1 MVCLTSSYSDT
12 SISHR
17 SELEGHPTARRETE
31 VQRGEETLPKVTL
44 LASSV
49 SPHLLLISKLILT
62 KGTLDPNSSSHQ
74 VGTVLFKL
82 SLGLV
87 KQSEI
92 TANSHPVL
100 SLRGA
105 YN

>member
-1 MVCLTSSYSDT
+1 MVCLTSYYSDT
-12 SISHR
+12 SVSHR
-17 SELEGHPTARRETE
+17 SELEGHPSRRRETE
-31 VQRGEETLPKVTL
+31 AQRREETLPKVTL

-49 SPHLLLISKLILT
+49 SPHLLLISKPILT
-62 KGTLDPNSSSHQ
+62 KGPLHPNSSSHQ
-74 VGTVLFKL
+74 VETVLFKL

-87 KQSEI
+87 KQPEI

-105 YN
+105 HN